1 MFIAKSHLFEQ
12 MRPELRD
19 RVFALAEECS
29 YAEGDHVFRC
39 SDSADY
45 LYILEAGRI
54 RISVGDL
61 GAVAR
66 TIRNPGDLFGWSSL
80 VGPGNYT
87 ASAQC
92 LKDSTVLRLSARR
105 VDELLESDPSE
116 GLDFYRRLAG
126 FIRGRLIDTY
136 RALLTYDREKKPHT
150 YG

>member
-1 MFIAKSHLFEQ
+1 MFIEKSYLFEK

-29 YAEGDHVFRC
+29 YAEGDHVFRRG
-39 SDSADY
+39 DSAEY
-45 LYILEAGRI
+45 LYILEEGRI

-61 GAVAR
+61 GTVAR
-66 TIRNPGDLFGWSSL
+66 TIRNSGDLFGWSSL

-92 LKDSTVLRLSARR
+92 LRRSRILRLSGRR
-105 VDELLESDPSE
+105 VNEVLESDASE
-116 GLDFYRRLAG
+116 GLEFYRRLAG
-126 FIRGRLIDTY
+126 FIRERLIDTY
-136 RALLTYDREKKPHT
+136 RALLTYDREKKPHS